1 MCAAVLTL
9 PPGSSRSRTFEN
21 PVKLDGQ
28 VCVSALDRGLPKT
41 AHVATRGKARLGPR
55 LRLHRTENMRFMIQ
69 QQRVRP
75 PLVARKTIRLND
87 DALGSAS
94 CFARSE

>member
-1 MCAAVLTL
+1 M
-9 PPGSSRSRTFEN
+9 
-21 PVKLDGQ
+21 KLDGQ
-28 VCVSALDRGLPKT
+28 VCVSARPRAAEDCARGQLEAKRDWDRACGYIE
-41 AHVATRGKARLGPR
+41 
-55 LRLHRTENMRFMIQ
+55 TENMRFMIQ